1 MKRSIILL
9 FVQITL
15 STSGQIHN
23 GNYIQ
28 IPQVYVDG
36 SISYEISN
44 DSIIR
49 REYSIAGIDST
60 IGLYKIEQNILYLE
74 WFKNSND
81 KETIC
86 LFLNPSQI
94 SSSDKIIIN
103 VKDTRDNPIPG
114 VNIISCPVLPTHSTS
129 LIGLTDGA
137 GQFMIDINS
146 LNKPIKFS
154 CAGYTSSQLNI
165 DSKAILSLDS
175 VVIYLNHNHKKYQER
190 KNDAFQII
198 SINDNGFVLIEHE
211 NQPTK
216 YLNSMVLDTLV
227 KEGQILR
234 KAYYTKEEYQQILDL

>member
-1 MKRSIILL
+1 MKCSIILIL
-9 FVQITL
+9 VQITL

-23 GNYIQ
+23 GKYIQ

-60 IGLYKIEQNILYLE
+60 IGLYKIEKNILYLE
-74 WFKNSND
+74 WFKKSND

-86 LFLNPSQI
+86 LFLNPSHI
-94 SSSDKIIIN
+94 SSSDKIIIR

-114 VNIISCPVLPTHSTS
+114 VNILRCPALPTQSTS

-137 GQFMIDINS
+137 GQFMIDRNS

-154 CAGYTSSQLNI
+154 CAGYTPLQINI

-175 VVIYLNHNHKKYQER
+175 MVIYLNNYHKKYQER

-198 SINDNGFVLIEHE
+198 SISDNGFVLIEHE

-216 YLNSMVLDTLV
+216 YINSIVLNTLV
-227 KEGQILR
+227 EAGKVLR
-234 KAYYTKEEYQQILDL
+234 KSYYTKEEYQQILDL